1 MEWLLLYY
9 KDFLRRDKMQVIGR
23 KQFQTKAGV
32 IEGIEFDTC
41 YELRGVRYATAQRW
55 TAPKMVK
62 NWDGV
67 YDASE
72 YGKRCFQHHWTMDE
86 FYGKEFYTDSSFEVP
101 ESEDC
106 LFMTITIPKA
116 EFLKTD
122 EKRYPI
128 AIWYHGGG
136 FVNGWGTEAEFSG
149 EPYAKRGVILVRVNE
164 RLNIFGS
171 FYHEELVKRDG
182 ICGNYQLMDHIA
194 ALDFVRYIADDLGGD
209 LNRISIFGQSAGG
222 MGVEQMICS
231 PYIKGKVSG
240 AIFQSGFTFCVASRP
255 QGSMQVAILAS
266 QEYLKSKKL
275 TFEEIEQM
283 PAEQLYA
290 LSDEYLEF
298 LERYGVGYSAVIDGD
313 YMRETCED
321 AILNGRIPNIPYL
334 LGCCSGDG
342 RMGDGEP
349 QDGPF
354 YQSMALFCKV
364 LQSQG
369 KRGYLYLFDRNMPGD
384 DAGAF
389 HAADLWYVFGTL
401 KNSWRPFDRKD
412 EELSER
418 MIDAWAEFFKTGKP
432 DHENWPA
439 YTNEMTF
446 TKKWNVE

>member
-1 MEWLLLYY
+1 
-9 KDFLRRDKMQVIGR
+9 
-23 KQFQTKAGV
+23 
-32 IEGIEFDTC
+32 
-41 YELRGVRYATAQRW
+41 
-55 TAPKMVK
+55 
-62 NWDGV
+62 
-67 YDASE
+67 
-72 YGKRCFQHHWTMDE
+72 
-86 FYGKEFYTDSSFEVP
+86 
-101 ESEDC
+101 
-106 LFMTITIPKA
+106 
-116 EFLKTD
+116 
-122 EKRYPI
+122 
-128 AIWYHGGG
+128 
-136 FVNGWGTEAEFSG
+136 
-149 EPYAKRGVILVRVNE
+149 
-164 RLNIFGS
+164 
-171 FYHEELVKRDG
+171 
-182 ICGNYQLMDHIA
+182 
-194 ALDFVRYIADDLGGD
+194 
-209 LNRISIFGQSAGG
+209 
-222 MGVEQMICS
+222 MICS
-231 PYIKGKVSG
+231 PYIQGKVSG
-240 AIFQSGFTFCVASRP
+240 AIFQSGFTFCIASRP

-266 QEYLKSKKL
+266 QEYLKAKKL
-275 TFEEIEQM
+275 AFEEIEQM

-364 LQSQG
+364 LQSQD

-401 KNSWRPFDRKD
+401 KHSWRPFDRKD